1 MGFMPKGVVVG
12 DISTMEQQTRLPKQ
26 KMKQEFSIMYVNTIK
41 KEDGSFE
48 FIAKPK
54 SQKSFS
60 IPTEE
65 GVFSFDQAKV
75 TGISKIFC
83 EGNFKSKDQ
92 LKAYGLWK
100 EENGEVI
107 FKCDIIY
114 EEMMDNIE
122 ALRKFLE
129 GRRLPRI
136 GEINANKIIEK
147 WGSKTFDILDFE
159 TEKLV
164 EIQGITQDHIPAIKE
179 KWAEIRNV
187 YEIIAILGEHNVSED
202 IARKAYKYY
211 KEMHEFNGKTT
222 NIIDLIKENPY
233 ELMSIK
239 GIGFKKADEI
249 AKSFNFSMN
258 SKKRI
263 KACLH
268 FCLEELVHGTGNTA
282 IPAKEWIFKFKQ
294 ETEFDLEKSQKCCQW
309 LINEREVEFKKVNI
323 FDEYGVPHPIDCVIS
338 QNISNVEKSIAKN
351 LFRIFSHGK
360 KIEEHELIDIEKELS
375 SPDIKADETQKV
387 AIKNAI
393 LNSVSILTG
402 GPGTGKTT
410 TCKNIVHIFADK
422 LRRSIYL
429 AAPTGK
435 AAQRMG
441 EQIGQGIDSQTIHRM
456 LGAKNY
462 FFEYNEYNQMAVGV
476 YIIDESSML
485 DIFIA
490 DALLKAIPNGSTLI
504 FVGDKDQLQS
514 VGAGDVLR
522 DILKSEVFNISTL
535 KKPHRYE
542 NGADIGVNAA
552 LINEGKLPDLT
563 GTFEK
568 NSNFIFIRKQEDGE
582 ILSEILNVV
591 NKLNKEMD
599 VPFSDIQVLSPQKN
613 KLVGVDTL
621 NMNLRPI
628 FNPFYSEMESMNP
641 KPKFYNGDRVM
652 HIENDY
658 EKELFNGDVG
668 YVSKYDIEDES
679 FDFNEII
686 SGRSVSMDKS
696 NMYNIVMAYAMT
708 VHKSQ
713 GSESPYI
720 IIPLSANHSYTLN
733 RNNIYTGVTRA
744 KKMVILIGDIPTL
757 RSGIKKVKQKL
768 RVTTLVDELHNCFNQ

>member
-1 MGFMPKGVVVG
+1 MGFMPKGVVIGEVAE
-12 DISTMEQQTRLPKQ
+12 IENQTRLPKE
-26 KMKQEFSIMYVNTIK
+26 KVKQDFSIVYVQTTK
-41 KEDGSFE
+41 KEDSYFE

-54 SQKSFS
+54 NGRSFS

-75 TGISKIFC
+75 VGFSKIFC
-83 EGNFKSKDQ
+83 EGNFKYKDQ

-114 EEMMDNIE
+114 EEMLDNIE

-159 TEKLV
+159 TDKLV
-164 EIQGITQDHIPAIKE
+164 EIQGITKEHIPAIKD

-294 ETEFDLEKSQKCCQW
+294 ETDFDLEKSQKCCQW
-309 LINEREVEFKKVNI
+309 LINEREVEFKKVNV
-323 FDEYGVPHPIDCVIS
+323 FDEYGVPHLIDCVIS
-338 QNISNVEKSIAKN
+338 KNISNVEKSIAKN
-351 LFRIFSHGK
+351 LYRIFTNGK
-360 KIEEHELIDIEKELS
+360 EITEEELEAIESVIN
-375 SPDIKADETQKV
+375 SPDIKADETQKK
-387 AIKNAI
+387 AIREAI
-393 LNSVSILTG
+393 LNPVSIVTG

-410 TCKNIVHIFADK
+410 TCKNIVNIFLDK
-422 LRRSIYL
+422 LKRSIFL

-441 EQIGQGIDSQTIHRM
+441 EQIGQGIESQTIHRM

-462 FFEYNEYNQMAVGV
+462 FFEYNEYNQMPVGV

-485 DIFIA
+485 DIFIT
-490 DALLKAIPNGSTLI
+490 DALLKAIPNGSTFI
-504 FVGDKDQLQS
+504 FIGDKDQLQS

-522 DILKSEVFNISTL
+522 DILKSGVFNISTL

-542 NGADIGVNAA
+542 NGADIGINAA
-552 LINEGKLPDLT
+552 LINEGKLPDLQ

-568 NSNFIFIRKQEDGE
+568 NSNFIFIRKQDDGE
-582 ILSEILNVV
+582 ILEEILNVV
-591 NKLNKEMD
+591 KKLNNEME

-621 NMNLRPI
+621 NMNLRPL
-628 FNPFYSEMESMNP
+628 FNPFYSELEQFNP

-668 YVSKYDIEDES
+668 YVQDYNPEDES
-679 FDFNEII
+679 FKFHEII
-686 SGRSVSMDKS
+686 TKKLVNMEKS
-696 NMYNIVMAYAMT
+696 DLYNITMAYAMT

-733 RNNIYTGVTRA
+733 RNNVYTGVTRA

-757 RSGIKKVKQKL
+757 RSAIKKVKQKL
-768 RVTTLVDELHNCFNQ
+768 RVTTLVDELHHCFSK